1 MPDLIAGLHEAAEIL
16 QVSDTRVLQ
25 LLVSD
30 PKFPQPFD
38 EIKASR
44 LWWKADLAYYALTR
58 EKKKPGR
65 PRKKREE

>member
-1 MPDLIAGLHEAAEIL
+1 MPGQIAGLHEAAEIL

-25 LLVSD
+25 LLASD
-30 PKFPQPFD
+30 RKFPQPFD

-58 EKKKPGR
+58 KKGKPGR
-65 PRKKREE
+65 PRKES

>member
-1 MPDLIAGLHEAAEIL
+1 MPGQIAGLHEAAEIL

-25 LLVSD
+25 LMVSD

-44 LWWKADLAYYALTR
+44 LWWKTDLAYYALTR
-58 EKKKPGR
+58 QKGKPGR
-65 PRKKREE
+65 PRKES